1 MSKNLFILGT
11 GTDVGKTYASAL
23 IVKKF
28 LQNGINAL
36 YYKPVSSGNLPLA
49 NGTLKHCDIE
59 FVRQISGLEILADEL
74 SSYAYENAYSPHLA
88 ARIEGSPAQI
98 SKIKDKFNHLQK
110 SCEYLLIEGA
120 GGAVTPLN
128 FSQDG
133 SENLMLLDLVKQLC
147 PSVLLVACARLG
159 GINAAVLTCE
169 YLRNNGVAIQGI
181 ILNHFNEQDPICV
194 DNYKMIEILCK
205 TSVVDTI
212 SSSQIGLNLSIDKLK
227 SLFV

>member
-59 FVRQISGLEILADEL
+59 FVRQISGLKILADEL

-88 ARIEGSPAQI
+88 ARIEGNPAQI
-98 SKIKDKFNHLQK
+98 DKIKDKFNHLQK

-120 GGAVTPLN
+120 GGAITPLN
-128 FSQDG
+128 FSQDDG
-133 SENLMLLDLVKQLC
+133 NLMLLDLVRQLC
-147 PSVLLVACARLG
+147 PSVLLVASARLG

-169 YLRNNGVAIQGI
+169 YLRNNGAVIQGI
-181 ILNHFNEQDPICV
+181 ILNHFDEQDPVCV
-194 DNYKMIEILCK
+194 DNRKMIEILCK
-205 TSVVDTI
+205 TSVIDTI
-212 SSSQIGLNLSIDKLK
+212 ASSQEELNLGIDELK